1 MEKTFHLMAERPYI
15 GPPAP
20 ATGQAEMRKMSAP
33 PYIVFYRL
41 REPRLEIVRILH
53 SSRDIDL
60 SALFNRS

>member
-1 MEKTFHLMAERPYI
+1 
-15 GPPAP
+15 
-20 ATGQAEMRKMSAP
+20 MRKMSVP

-41 REPRLEIVRILH
+41 REPRLEMVRILH